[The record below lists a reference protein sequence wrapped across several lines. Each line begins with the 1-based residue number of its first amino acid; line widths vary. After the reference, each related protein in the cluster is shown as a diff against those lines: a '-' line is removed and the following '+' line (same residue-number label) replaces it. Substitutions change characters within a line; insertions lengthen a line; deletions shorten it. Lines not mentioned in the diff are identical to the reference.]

1 MQLLNLL
8 KHPSSGD
15 YHSNITTL
23 LTDLG
28 ATYQEVCGLASCF
41 LILSGWWLVI
51 YGSVHSTLSFQYCFV
66 TNPPYKIYTGIQCD
80 MDDRQQ

>member
-28 ATYQEVCGLASCF
+28 ATYQEVCGLAFCF
-41 LILSGWWLVI
+41 LISSVWQLVI
-51 YGSVHSTLSFQYCFV
+51 YGSVHIAVSFQYCCV
-66 TNPPYKIYTGIQCD
+66 TSPPYKIYTGIQ
-80 MDDRQQ
+80 MWHGWQQ